1 MSTLQLRLPSR
12 YEDLDPAFRGRLRPN
27 AELIAS
33 VQRAYQGMQMS
44 GGIRFLPLYG
54 VSGAGKSSAALELET
69 HLPESK
75 VVQLS
80 RSAVQDRVV
89 LETEIAAA
97 RSRLSPNQLL
107 IAVVDQHEES
117 VAEQGN
123 IPTAFVESLALL
135 DRGSLRTTPVL
146 FIWLTTSRDFQKHLA
161 DATSRNQRILISRDF
176 LLQGPER
183 NGWPAIIEDTFR
195 FHNEGSNLADYEVL
209 TPQLVD
215 ISHEGES
222 LGEAIQLT
230 GERLYSYNASL
241 HDLSKYM
248 VVMLWPVSDGLR
260 IQRVQQFTDARQGYK
275 LDWNSW
281 YRDLNS
287 EDKRQL
293 PLHALN
299 RSRLYFDLRLVPIAA
314 ADLYPI
320 CQDLS
325 NESFRLHRTYLSRL
339 ENTHFVN
346 ILKNEW
352 NPENYAPLRERESQR
367 ATRAREWYETVT
379 TSPTQLGRR
388 LAQAL
393 GEIGITAAHEQT
405 VSSPHSRVRADLL
418 VARAAAPPNVIVE
431 LKAFSSSNTMPSTIS
446 DAIKTTLRRHA
457 QLAGFLPR
465 Q

>member
-1 MSTLQLRLPSR
+1 M
-12 YEDLDPAFRGRLRPN
+12 
-27 AELIAS
+27 
-33 VQRAYQGMQMS
+33 
-44 GGIRFLPLYG
+44 
-54 VSGAGKSSAALELET
+54 
-69 HLPESK
+69 
-75 VVQLS
+75 
-80 RSAVQDRVV
+80 
-89 LETEIAAA
+89 
-97 RSRLSPNQLL
+97 
-107 IAVVDQHEES
+107 
-117 VAEQGN
+117 
-123 IPTAFVESLALL
+123 
-135 DRGSLRTTPVL
+135 
-146 FIWLTTSRDFQKHLA
+146 
-161 DATSRNQRILISRDF
+161 
-176 LLQGPER
+176 QGPER

-352 NPENYAPLRERESQR
+352 NPENYAPFAGAGISTCHSCPRVVRDSDN
-367 ATRAREWYETVT
+367 
-379 TSPTQLGRR
+379 
-388 LAQAL
+388 LAY
-393 GEIGITAAHEQT
+393 
-405 VSSPHSRVRADLL
+405 
-418 VARAAAPPNVIVE
+418 
-431 LKAFSSSNTMPSTIS
+431 STW
-446 DAIKTTLRRHA
+446 
-457 QLAGFLPR
+457 
-465 Q
+465 

>member
-146 FIWLTTSRDFQKHLA
+146 FIWLTTSRDFGNPPTFSGRQKW
-161 DATSRNQRILISRDF
+161 S
-176 LLQGPER
+176 
-183 NGWPAIIEDTFR
+183 
-195 FHNEGSNLADYEVL
+195 
-209 TPQLVD
+209 
-215 ISHEGES
+215 
-222 LGEAIQLT
+222 
-230 GERLYSYNASL
+230 
-241 HDLSKYM
+241 
-248 VVMLWPVSDGLR
+248 
-260 IQRVQQFTDARQGYK
+260 
-275 LDWNSW
+275 
-281 YRDLNS
+281 
-287 EDKRQL
+287 
-293 PLHALN
+293 
-299 RSRLYFDLRLVPIAA
+299 
-314 ADLYPI
+314 
-320 CQDLS
+320 
-325 NESFRLHRTYLSRL
+325 
-339 ENTHFVN
+339 
-346 ILKNEW
+346 
-352 NPENYAPLRERESQR
+352 
-367 ATRAREWYETVT
+367 
-379 TSPTQLGRR
+379 
-388 LAQAL
+388 
-393 GEIGITAAHEQT
+393 
-405 VSSPHSRVRADLL
+405 
-418 VARAAAPPNVIVE
+418 
-431 LKAFSSSNTMPSTIS
+431 
-446 DAIKTTLRRHA
+446 
-457 QLAGFLPR
+457 
-465 Q
+465 